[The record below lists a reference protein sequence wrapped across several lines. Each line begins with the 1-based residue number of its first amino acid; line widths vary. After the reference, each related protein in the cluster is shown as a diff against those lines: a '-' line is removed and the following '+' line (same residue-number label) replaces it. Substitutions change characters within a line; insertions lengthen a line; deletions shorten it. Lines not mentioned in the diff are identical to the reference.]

1 MVGAVMALSHLFRSA
16 AKRQC
21 EHLMS
26 QTDSKDWDVV
36 LEEGANGRNSVLARR
51 GGIPWPVGKQHPCPP
66 RPPDLPRPRLLRAH
80 PDICPNPPPHPPKF
94 FLSPPFP

>member
-16 AKRQC
+16 AKRQS

-51 GGIPWPVGKQHPCPP
+51 GGIAWPVGKQHAC
-66 RPPDLPRPRLLRAH
+66 RLGLHCLHEGRLCGG
-80 PDICPNPPPHPPKF
+80 PWDICTKPPAHAPDG
-94 FLSPPFP
+94 FPSAV